1 MLRMVLAIFAL
12 QLASSAAAIFF
23 LRGQMSE
30 VVRADRL
37 RQLADVRDDLLA
49 TYYEG
54 GRPAL
59 EAMIANRRGSAAD
72 PGVFIALSGR
82 LPRAGDAGLAP
93 VLRNI
98 AHLPP
103 LPVSPSARPMVI
115 SRGPELP
122 ALDGL
127 ALTGSL
133 PDGERL
139 TVGIMTLGERRFN
152 LAFAAAIGL
161 TIAVA
166 VALALLSALLLWL
179 VISRRTHQIAQT
191 ASELA
196 LGNFGARVPDGEGG
210 DGFDHLRIQ
219 INRMAERI
227 DGLVSQLSSV
237 SGALAHDLRSPVAR
251 LTAAIDTALGAV
263 EAGGA
268 GAAGDSAPVANPANA
283 RAVDALLA
291 ARADAE
297 GLNRMLENALEIARL
312 EGGAI
317 QDRRVAQDLATI
329 AEDLVELYEPLAEQ
343 AGIALAVQAAPVTVP
358 CDRELLSRA
367 LANLIDNAMKYG
379 GRTVTVTTRASAA
392 GAEVSVADDGPGIA
406 PADRARVVERFVR
419 LDNARTLPGGG
430 LGLAMVAAVARLHG
444 GRLVLSGEGGLVATL
459 HLPA

>member
-1 MLRMVLAIFAL
+1 MRRRISPTMLRLVLAIFAL

-23 LRGQMSE
+23 LRGQMNE

-72 PGVFIALSGR
+72 PGVFIALSGYGATGQSPAR
-82 LPRAGDAGLAP
+82 PP
-93 VLRNI
+93 VLRNLSQVP
-98 AHLPP
+98 ALPI
-103 LPVSPSARPMVI
+103 SSSARPVTVH
-115 SRGPELP
+115 RGADLP
-122 ALDGL
+122 SLEGL
-127 ALTGSL
+127 TLTGSL

-139 TVGIMTLGERRFN
+139 TVGVMGLGERRFN
-152 LAFAAAIGL
+152 LAFATAIGL
-161 TIAVA
+161 TISVA
-166 VALALLSALLLWL
+166 VALAMLSALLLWL
-179 VISRRTHQIAQT
+179 VIGRRTHQIAQT
-191 ASELA
+191 AAELA
-196 LGNFGARVPDGEGG
+196 QGNFGARVPEAEAG

-219 INRMAERI
+219 INSMAERI
-227 DGLVSQLSSV
+227 DSLVSQLSSV

-251 LTAAIDTALGAV
+251 LTAAIDTALVVVDGQG
-263 EAGGA
+263 AGGTT
-268 GAAGDSAPVANPANA
+268 
-283 RAVDALLA
+283 RALEALQA

-297 GLNRMLENALEIARL
+297 GLRRMLETALEITRL

-317 QDRRVAQDLATI
+317 QDRRVPLDLCAIAQ
-329 AEDLVELYEPLAEQ
+329 DLVELYEPLAEQ
-343 AGIALAVQAAPVTVP
+343 AGITLVAQGDPAIVP
-358 CDRELLSRA
+358 CDRELVSRA

-379 GRTVTVTTRASAA
+379 GRNVRVSTIMRGA
-392 GAEVSVADDGPGIA
+392 GAEISVADDGPGIP

-444 GRLVLSGEGGLVATL
+444 GELVLGGDEGLVATL
-459 HLPA
+459 RLPA